1 MPLFCEQSGMTRGT
15 RLLGTSDRRVKH
27 PRRWCHAVVPPLL
40 ALVLA
45 AASVTAGAQPARTDS
60 ATTESAQ
67 GPAPAGDTT
76 AAPRG
81 FKLLATDIKAYV
93 TAPLH
98 AKRPQ
103 WVRFGAT
110 LAAIGVA
117 HEHDDNTR
125 NHYVGTP
132 PPDPN
137 HDTHDSRDAVPA
149 ALALGGTWIAAAV
162 LHDEDGR
169 HEAHA
174 MIEAAA
180 FSSAAAYALKE
191 LAGRERPYMA
201 GDSGNWRSG
210 GDSFPSMHVTAAF
223 AIGTVLAESGDD
235 RFRWLRR
242 VLGYGLA
249 AGTAVERLKH
259 DAHWLSDTVAGAGLG
274 IATARFVME
283 RRGTSARRANL
294 SVLPTDRGLVLAY
307 NVALR

>member
-1 MPLFCEQSGMTRGT
+1 MMRGSILP
-15 RLLGTSDRRVKH
+15 RLRDCRWRQRRFPCRHVV
-27 PRRWCHAVVPPLL
+27 PSLLAVVL
-40 ALVLA
+40 ATV
-45 AASVTAGAQPARTDS
+45 SPTARAQPTQADG
-60 ATTESAQ
+60 ATTQRAQ
-67 GPAPAGDTT
+67 GPAPAVGDSS
-76 AAPRG
+76 AEPRG
-81 FKLLATDIKAYV
+81 LKLLATDIKAYV

-117 HEHDDNTR
+117 YEHDDNTR
-125 NHYVGTP
+125 NHYVGAP
-132 PPDPN
+132 PPDPS

-149 ALALGGTWIAAAV
+149 ALALGGTWVAAAV
-162 LHDEDGR
+162 LNDEDGR

-191 LAGRERPYMA
+191 LAGRERPYVA

-223 AIGTVLAESGDD
+223 AIGAVLAESGDE
-235 RFRWLRR
+235 RYRWLRR

-249 AGTAVERLKH
+249 AGTAVQRLKH

-274 IATARFVME
+274 VATARFVMA
-283 RRGTSARRANL
+283 RSDARARRANFA
-294 SVLPTDRGLVLAY
+294 VLPTDSGLVLTY
-307 NVALR
+307 NVALH